1 MSKSLNNI
9 ILLNDLLE
17 EHDGETIRLA
27 LLSSHY
33 RKSLDWNENVIKQ
46 SKVLLDKVYDF
57 LDTHEDDPE
66 GEIDESLIENFS
78 NDLDIPKVLTSI
90 NELLKN
96 RNSSNTRTIKQ
107 SLLFAGSIL
116 GVFDKKPSKW
126 NKQIEIS
133 DSELAEIEKLINER
147 KNLKESKDFLGAD
160 AIRDSLLEKGI
171 ELIDSE
177 DGTTWKSKN

>member
-1 MSKSLNNI
+1 M
-9 ILLNDLLE
+9 
-17 EHDGETIRLA
+17 
-27 LLSSHY
+27 
-33 RKSLDWNENVIKQ
+33 
-46 SKVLLDKVYDF
+46 LDKVYDF
-57 LDTHEDDPE
+57 LDTCDDGLE

-96 RNSSNTRTIKQ
+96 RNSSNTQTIKQ

-116 GVFDKKPSKW
+116 GVFYKKPSEW

-147 KNLKESKDFLGAD
+147 KKLKESKDFRGAD